1 MSPLVNIAAQLESK
15 IIRKTEQIQRWEKD
29 DFDQDRDNHSH
40 MALLENQIYLCLNSK
55 VLSRETS
62 MHFCCLS
69 NFIFLGVV
77 SNFICLDDNQM
88 LC

>member
-15 IIRKTEQIQRWEKD
+15 IIKKTEQLQRWDKD
-29 DFDQDRDNHSH
+29 NFDQDRDNHSC
-40 MALLENQIYLCLNSK
+40 MALLENKIYLCLNSK
-55 VLSRETS
+55 FLSRETS

-69 NFIFLGVV
+69 NFIFFGVV
-77 SNFICLDDNQM
+77 SNFICLDNNQM